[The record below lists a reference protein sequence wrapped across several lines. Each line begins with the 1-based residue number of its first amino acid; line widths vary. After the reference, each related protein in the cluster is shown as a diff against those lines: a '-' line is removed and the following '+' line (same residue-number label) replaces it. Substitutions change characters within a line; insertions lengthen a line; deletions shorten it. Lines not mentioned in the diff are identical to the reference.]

1 MEMGRL
7 STFALNPP
15 PTKVPLM
22 EALQALVLT
31 NAQLHDML
39 TDAAK
44 EGAKLAVTELRADLH
59 QTPEDA
65 TLQQLRAYLSD
76 PASIPNPHELW
87 AHADII
93 RRIEATPRSKPKS
106 ASWFMKFQ
114 RQTGLKDCRNRPGPA
129 HGRRREWTFMDIKL
143 AWDAYYRG
151 R

>member
-1 MEMGRL
+1 
-7 STFALNPP
+7 
-15 PTKVPLM
+15 M

-31 NAQLHDML
+31 NTQLRDLL
-39 TDAAK
+39 TDAAR

-76 PASIPNPHELW
+76 PAHIPNPHERW

-93 RRIEATPRSKPKS
+93 RRIEQTPRGNPKS
-106 ASWFMKFQ
+106 TAWFMKFQ
-114 RQTGLKDCRNRPGPA
+114 RETGLKDCRSRPSPA